1 MKPNDFAIRLTA
13 FLGQYLPAQRNV
25 SPHTIKAYRDAFKLL
40 LYYCRDRHGRSA
52 ERVSLDLLDAS
63 LVLAFLQYLQ
73 YQRHCSPRTC
83 NHRLS
88 ALHAFFRYLQTA
100 EPERM
105 VQCQRIL
112 AIPLQRCVQPA
123 LSYLSKEDLSAIL
136 AEPDLST
143 TRGRRDATLLSL
155 LYDTAARVQELV
167 DLSVGD
173 VRLDTPAQVRLTGKG
188 RKARVV
194 PLLSATVA
202 LLSDYLEEHQL
213 NRPERLPY
221 PLFWNRRRERLTRS
235 GIRYVLA
242 KYAHRARTKN
252 GNLPMKVTP
261 HLLRHSK
268 AMHLLHA
275 GNPTTV
281 IQAILGHAD
290 LRTTDIYARANLE
303 MKRRALEKAAPG
315 APSVCCPTWQN
326 NPDLLDWLRAL

>member
-13 FLGQYLPAQRNV
+13 FLSQYLAAQRNV

-40 LYYCRDRHGRSA
+40 LYYCRDHHGRSA
-52 ERVSLDLLDAS
+52 ERLSLDFLDAS
-63 LVLAFLQYLQ
+63 LVLAFLEHLQ
-73 YQRHCSPRTC
+73 SQRHCSARTR

-88 ALHAFFRYLQTA
+88 ALHAFFRYLQTE

-112 AIPLQRCVQPA
+112 AIPLQRCAQPA
-123 LSYLSKEDLSAIL
+123 LNYLCKEDLSAIL
-136 AEPDLST
+136 AQPNLAT
-143 TRGRRDATLLSL
+143 PWGRRDAVLLSL

-173 VRLDTPAQVRLTGKG
+173 VRLDTPAQIRLTGKG

-194 PLLSATVA
+194 PLLSATVT
-202 LLSDYLEEHQL
+202 LLSDYLEEQQL
-213 NRPERLPY
+213 NRPERLAY

-235 GIRYVLA
+235 GIRYILA
-242 KYAHRARTKN
+242 KYAHQARTQSKS
-252 GNLPMKVTP
+252 LPRKITP

-290 LRTTDIYARANLE
+290 LRTTDLYARANLE
-303 MKRRALEKAAPG
+303 MKRQALERASPG
-315 APSVCCPTWQN
+315 APSVSCSTWHN

>member
-1 MKPNDFAIRLTA
+1 MRERKIPMKFHSPLATLMSDFIQEKQSLGYKYEIGIHALRRLDH
-13 FLGQYLPAQRNV
+13 FLC
-25 SPHTIKAYRDAFKLL
+25 AFKLL
-40 LYYCRDRHGRSA
+40 LYYCRDHHGRSV
-52 ERVSLDLLDAS
+52 E
-63 LVLAFLQYLQ
+63 
-73 YQRHCSPRTC
+73 
-83 NHRLS
+83 RLS
-88 ALHAFFRYLQTA
+88 ALHAFFRYLQTE

-112 AIPLQRCVQPA
+112 AIPLQRCAQPN
-123 LSYLSKEDLSAIL
+123 L
-136 AEPDLST
+136 ATPW
-143 TRGRRDATLLSL
+143 GRRDAVLLSL

-173 VRLDTPAQVRLTGKG
+173 VRLDTPAQIRLTGKG

-202 LLSDYLEEHQL
+202 LLSDYLEEQQL
-213 NRPERLPY
+213 NRPERLAY

-235 GIRYVLA
+235 GIRYILV
-242 KYAHRARTKN
+242 KYAHQARTQSRS
-252 GNLPMKVTP
+252 LPRKITP

-290 LRTTDIYARANLE
+290 LRTTDIYYAQR
-303 MKRRALEKAAPG
+303 
-315 APSVCCPTWQN
+315 SVM
-326 NPDLLDWLRAL
+326 